1 MLISY
6 QKPHKAVATDTLS
19 RWLKEVHVLKQSGIQ
34 KFTGH
39 STRAASSPAAK
50 RLNVD
55 IATILQAAG
64 WANASTF
71 NRFYNKPLQTDDNF
85 GQVLLDSCIQKN
97 HWANIV
103 LLLYTVKFYIILFVG
118 FASLLVCFDP
128 SPQARDPNT
137 LKLSHD
143 SLVM

>member
-1 MLISY
+1 M
-6 QKPHKAVATDTLS
+6 
-19 RWLKEVHVLKQSGIQ
+19 
-34 KFTGH
+34 
-39 STRAASSPAAK
+39 
-50 RLNVD
+50 D

-97 HWANIV
+97 HWANIM
-103 LLLYTVKFYIILFVG
+103 LFLYTVKFYIILFVG

-128 SPQARDPNT
+128 SPQACDPNT